1 MPPVRPPG
9 RLPLAVRAPYA
20 RRLSSRP
27 VERSPSARTSHHAR
41 SANTLSTTTPS
52 ARVRRRTRRIIPNVG
67 SNLTALAPSWLAS
80 RPTSADRNHAS
91 PRPTRQ
97 LLPTTAHAPGIA
109 ALRRPAKSLR
119 LPRRRTPSRAAAPLA
134 QNPCIL
140 CKSAYNFLRLLSFA
154 TLLTL
159 NVQTLVSYSY

>member
-1 MPPVRPPG
+1 MRPRSAPSSATPAPP
-9 RLPLAVRAPYA
+9 
-20 RRLSSRP
+20 
-27 VERSPSARTSHHAR
+27 HHAR

-67 SNLTALAPSWLAS
+67 SNLTALAPSWLAL

-97 LLPTTAHAPGIA
+97 LLPTTAQAPGIA

-140 CKSAYNFLRLLSFA
+140 CKSAYNFLRLLVFA
-154 TLLTL
+154 TLLTQ
-159 NVQTLVSYSY
+159 NVQTLVSYSYWLAVHSVRFFFTFNK